1 MNNFLY
7 LYFLIIPLVISSQN
21 KDLINTSN
29 NIGLENWRIVNDD
42 VMGGISTS
50 ELYLNNETGSSI
62 IKYDYASIPNIKTS
76 QWIKEL
82 FDTKENIMV
91 ECKINKRFNKWMP
104 VKECNSIDC
113 ITMLS

>member
-1 MNNFLY
+1 MYLFKDLY
-7 LYFLIIPLVISSQN
+7 LFPDQEYKKCNYKKKTTVNF
-21 KDLINTSN
+21 K
-29 NIGLENWRIVNDD
+29 IVKTIKPD
-42 VMGGISTS
+42 VY